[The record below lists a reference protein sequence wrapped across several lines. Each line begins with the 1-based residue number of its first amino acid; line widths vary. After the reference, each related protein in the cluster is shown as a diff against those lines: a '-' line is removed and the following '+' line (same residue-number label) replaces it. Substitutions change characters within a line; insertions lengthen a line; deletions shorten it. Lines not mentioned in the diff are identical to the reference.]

1 MKYYRALFVMAALM
15 VVMPAFSQV
24 NVKEKIKEKTSTR
37 VENKV
42 DEGID
47 KGLDKIEQGI
57 SGLFKKKKKDAA
69 KENENQISQS
79 KDTSV
84 VLKGVTKYD
93 FVPGDKILFYEDFSQ
108 DAIGDFPAL
117 WTTNGG
123 GEVKT
128 INIATGNW
136 LHMNKEGSYYCFSK
150 SVDIPSNFIM
160 EFDIVPDD
168 NFQSAF
174 EIGFYQST
182 DNEEFTDDLY
192 PGKGGLQIFMDE
204 EGWGTKGYINE
215 DGKGWLEGHSATNPC
230 AVNSVNHVIIWVQ
243 NRRLRIYHK
252 GAKVLD
258 SPTNIYDGIKF
269 NRFRFSGWN
278 TECKPYVSN
287 LKITTA
293 SPDVRSK
300 LLTEGK
306 LVSYGIFF
314 DVNKATVKPE
324 SHGALN
330 DIAKTLSE
338 NPTVKVMIVGHTD
351 SDGDAANNL
360 DLSKRR
366 ADAVKRALVDNYGV
380 SREQLTTDGKGE
392 TVPVAPNS
400 SAEGKA
406 KNRRV
411 EFVKI

>member
-1 MKYYRALFVMAALM
+1 
-15 VVMPAFSQV
+15 
-24 NVKEKIKEKTSTR
+24 
-37 VENKV
+37 
-42 DEGID
+42 
-47 KGLDKIEQGI
+47 
-57 SGLFKKKKKDAA
+57 
-69 KENENQISQS
+69 
-79 KDTSV
+79 
-84 VLKGVTKYD
+84 
-93 FVPGDKILFYEDFSQ
+93 
-108 DAIGDFPAL
+108 
-117 WTTNGG
+117 
-123 GEVKT
+123 
-128 INIATGNW
+128 
-136 LHMNKEGSYYCFSK
+136 
-150 SVDIPSNFIM
+150 
-160 EFDIVPDD
+160 
-168 NFQSAF
+168 
-174 EIGFYQST
+174 
-182 DNEEFTDDLY
+182 
-192 PGKGGLQIFMDE
+192 MDE

-380 SREQLTTDGKGE
+380 SQEQLTTDGKGE

>member
-192 PGKGGLQIFMDE
+192 PGKE
-204 EGWGTKGYINE
+204 
-215 DGKGWLEGHSATNPC
+215 
-230 AVNSVNHVIIWVQ
+230 V
-243 NRRLRIYHK
+243 
-252 GAKVLD
+252 
-258 SPTNIYDGIKF
+258 
-269 NRFRFSGWN
+269 
-278 TECKPYVSN
+278 CKYSWMKRV
-287 LKITTA
+287 
-293 SPDVRSK
+293 
-300 LLTEGK
+300 
-306 LVSYGIFF
+306 
-314 DVNKATVKPE
+314 
-324 SHGALN
+324 GAL
-330 DIAKTLSE
+330 
-338 NPTVKVMIVGHTD
+338 KVI
-351 SDGDAANNL
+351 
-360 DLSKRR
+360 
-366 ADAVKRALVDNYGV
+366 
-380 SREQLTTDGKGE
+380 
-392 TVPVAPNS
+392 
-400 SAEGKA
+400 
-406 KNRRV
+406 
-411 EFVKI
+411 